1 MRGEITLLRPV
12 MRKTLS
18 QTILC
23 EIITAI
29 KKGLWQPGERMPSEN
44 ELASS
49 FSVSRNSVRE
59 AIKTLNNMNILES
72 KPGQGTFLSKDAIR
86 YILSSELIED
96 GYRDAT
102 LFEITEIRAL
112 LEAQSAY
119 WAAER
124 ATDNEMEELKHVL
137 VLAQKSKNSTMQEQD
152 RVHYLFHDTIVK
164 LAKNSFVIM
173 LLSSIQAEISAQRS
187 KFDDMS
193 PVDISELIQDQEE
206 IINCI
211 LQRKPGKAK
220 EAMTKHL
227 NKGLMLIAS
236 NTSHITINHDDEICD
251 IKLS

>member
-1 MRGEITLLRPV
+1 

-29 KKGLWQPGERMPSEN
+29 KKGLWKPGERMPSEN
-44 ELASS
+44 ELADS

-72 KPGQGTFLSKDAIR
+72 RPGQGTFLSKDAIR

-124 ATDNEMEELKHVL
+124 ATDAEMEELEQIL
-137 VLAQKSKNSTMQEQD
+137 VLAQKSRDDTMEEQD

-164 LAKNSFVIM
+164 LAKNSFVVR
-173 LLSSIQAEISAQRS
+173 LLSSIQAEIAAQRS
-187 KFDDMS
+187 KFNDMS

-206 IINCI
+206 IINFI
-211 LQRKPGKAK
+211 LQRKPSKAR

-227 NKGLMLIAS
+227 NKGLMMIAS
-236 NTSHITINHDDEICD
+236 NVSTINNIPG
-251 IKLS
+251 KLNEPTQQH

>member
-1 MRGEITLLRPV
+1 MLRPV

-29 KKGLWQPGERMPSEN
+29 KKGLWKPGERMPSEN
-44 ELASS
+44 ELAGS

-59 AIKTLNNMNILES
+59 AIKTLNSMNILES
-72 KPGQGTFLSKDAIR
+72 RPGQGTFLSKDAIR

-124 ATDNEMEELKHVL
+124 ATDDEMEELKNIL
-137 VLAQKSKNSTMQEQD
+137 VLAQKSRNDTMQEQD

-164 LAKNSFVIM
+164 LAKNSFVVR
-173 LLSSIQAEISAQRS
+173 LLSSIQAEIAAQRS

-206 IINCI
+206 IINHI
-211 LQRKPGKAK
+211 LLRKPAKAR

-236 NTSHITINHDDEICD
+236 NAPDINTISENGNAQH
-251 IKLS
+251 

>member
-29 KKGLWQPGERMPSEN
+29 KKGLWKPGERMPSEN
-44 ELASS
+44 KLADS

-72 KPGQGTFLSKDAIR
+72 RPGQGTFLSKDAIR

-124 ATDNEMEELKHVL
+124 ATDDEMEELKNIL
-137 VLAQKSKNSTMQEQD
+137 VLAQKSRNDTMQEQD

-164 LAKNSFVIM
+164 LAKNSFVVR
-173 LLSSIQAEISAQRS
+173 LLSSIQAEITAQRS

-206 IINCI
+206 IINHI
-211 LQRKPGKAK
+211 LLRKPAKAR

-236 NTSHITINHDDEICD
+236 NAPDINTISENGNAQH
-251 IKLS
+251 

>member
-1 MRGEITLLRPV
+1 MLRPV

-29 KKGLWQPGERMPSEN
+29 KNGLWQPGERMPSEK
-44 ELASS
+44 ELANS

-72 KPGQGTFLSKDAIR
+72 RPGQGTFLSKDAIR

-96 GYRDAT
+96 GYRDAS

-119 WAAER
+119 WAADR
-124 ATDNEMEELKHVL
+124 ATDEELEELKQIL
-137 VLAQKSKNSTMQEQD
+137 LLGQKSKNGTIQEQD

-164 LAKNSFVIM
+164 LANNSFVVR
-173 LLSSIQAEISAQRS
+173 LLSSIQAEIAAQRS

-193 PVDISELIQDQEE
+193 PIDVSELIQDQEE
-206 IINCI
+206 IINFI
-211 LQRKPGKAK
+211 LQRKPEKAR
-220 EAMTKHL
+220 EAMNKHL
-227 NKGLMLIAS
+227 NKGLLLIAS
-236 NTSHITINHDDEICD
+236 NVSGISSRVEKN
-251 IKLS
+251 KL

>member
-1 MRGEITLLRPV
+1 MLRPV

-29 KKGLWQPGERMPSEN
+29 KKGLWKPGERMPSEN
-44 ELASS
+44 ELADS

-72 KPGQGTFLSKDAIR
+72 RPGQGTFLSKDAIR

-124 ATDNEMEELKHVL
+124 ATDAEMEELEQIL
-137 VLAQKSKNSTMQEQD
+137 VLAQKSRDDTMEEQD

-164 LAKNSFVIM
+164 LAKNSFVVR
-173 LLSSIQAEISAQRS
+173 LLSSIQAEIAAQRS

-206 IINCI
+206 IINYI
-211 LQRKPGKAK
+211 LQRKPAKAR

-236 NTSHITINHDDEICD
+236 NTPDINTISDKREMKH
-251 IKLS
+251 

>member
-1 MRGEITLLRPV
+1 MLRPV

-18 QTILC
+18 QTILL

-29 KKGLWQPGERMPSEN
+29 KNGLWQPGERVPSEK
-44 ELASS
+44 ELADS

-72 KPGQGTFLSKDAIR
+72 RPGQGTFLSKDAIK

-96 GYRDAT
+96 GYRDAS

-124 ATDNEMEELKHVL
+124 ATDDEMEELKHIL
-137 VLAQKSKNSTMQEQD
+137 VIAQKSRNDSMQEQD

-164 LAKNSFVIM
+164 LAKNSFVIR
-173 LLSSIQAEISAQRS
+173 LLSSIQAEIAAQRS

-211 LQRKPGKAK
+211 LQRKPVKAR

-236 NTSHITINHDDEICD
+236 NATDSKIISN
-251 IKLS
+251 KGNM

>member
-1 MRGEITLLRPV
+1 MLRPV

-29 KKGLWQPGERMPSEN
+29 KKGLWKPGERMPSEN
-44 ELASS
+44 ELADS

-72 KPGQGTFLSKDAIR
+72 RPGQVTYLSKDAIR

-124 ATDNEMEELKHVL
+124 ATDAEMEELEQIL
-137 VLAQKSKNSTMQEQD
+137 VLAQKSRDDTMEEQD

-164 LAKNSFVIM
+164 LAKNSFVIR
-173 LLSSIQAEISAQRS
+173 LLSSIQAEIAAQRS

-206 IINCI
+206 IINYI
-211 LQRKPGKAK
+211 LQRKPAKAR

-236 NTSHITINHDDEICD
+236 NTPDINTISDKREMKH
-251 IKLS
+251 

>member
-1 MRGEITLLRPV
+1 MLRPV

-29 KKGLWQPGERMPSEN
+29 KMGLWKPGERMPSEN
-44 ELASS
+44 ELADS

-72 KPGQGTFLSKDAIR
+72 RPGQGTYLSKDAIR

-124 ATDNEMEELKHVL
+124 ATDAEMEELEQIL
-137 VLAQKSKNSTMQEQD
+137 VLAQKSRDDTMEEQD

-164 LAKNSFVIM
+164 LAKNSFVIR
-173 LLSSIQAEISAQRS
+173 LLSSIQAEIAAQRS

-206 IINCI
+206 IINYI
-211 LQRKPGKAK
+211 LQRKPAKAR

-236 NTSHITINHDDEICD
+236 NTPDINTISDKREMKH
-251 IKLS
+251 

>member
-1 MRGEITLLRPV
+1 

-29 KKGLWQPGERMPSEN
+29 KKGLWKPGERMPSEN
-44 ELASS
+44 ELAGS

-59 AIKTLNNMNILES
+59 AIKTLNSMNILES
-72 KPGQGTFLSKDAIR
+72 RPGQGTFLSKDAIR

-124 ATDNEMEELKHVL
+124 ATDDEMEELKNIL
-137 VLAQKSKNSTMQEQD
+137 VLAQKSRNDTMQEQD

-164 LAKNSFVIM
+164 LAKNSFVVR
-173 LLSSIQAEISAQRS
+173 LLSSIQAEIAAQRS

-206 IINCI
+206 IINHI
-211 LQRKPGKAK
+211 LLRKPAKAR

-236 NTSHITINHDDEICD
+236 NAPDINTISENGNTQH
-251 IKLS
+251 

>member
-29 KKGLWQPGERMPSEN
+29 KMGLWKPGERMPSEN
-44 ELASS
+44 ELADS

-72 KPGQGTFLSKDAIR
+72 RPGQGTFLSKDAIR

-124 ATDNEMEELKHVL
+124 ATDAEMEELEQIL
-137 VLAQKSKNSTMQEQD
+137 VLAQKSRDDTMEEQD

-164 LAKNSFVIM
+164 LAKNSFVVR
-173 LLSSIQAEISAQRS
+173 LLSSIQAEIAAQRS

-211 LQRKPGKAK
+211 LQRKPVKAR

-236 NTSHITINHDDEICD
+236 NSSDINIISDNRN
-251 IKLS
+251 S

>member
-29 KKGLWQPGERMPSEN
+29 KMGLWKPGERMPSEN
-44 ELASS
+44 ELADS

-72 KPGQGTFLSKDAIR
+72 RPGQGTYLSKDAIR

-124 ATDNEMEELKHVL
+124 ATDAEMEELEQIL
-137 VLAQKSKNSTMQEQD
+137 VLAQKSRDDTMEEQD

-164 LAKNSFVIM
+164 LAKNSFVIR
-173 LLSSIQAEISAQRS
+173 LLSSIQAEIAAQRS

-206 IINCI
+206 IINYI
-211 LQRKPGKAK
+211 LQRKPAKAR
-220 EAMTKHL
+220 EAMTKQL
-227 NKGLMLIAS
+227 NKGLMLKAS
-236 NTSHITINHDDEICD
+236 NTPDINTISDKREMKH
-251 IKLS
+251 

>member
-1 MRGEITLLRPV
+1 MLRPV

-29 KKGLWQPGERMPSEN
+29 KMGLWKPGERMPSEN
-44 ELASS
+44 ELADS

-59 AIKTLNNMNILES
+59 AIKTINNMNILES
-72 KPGQGTFLSKDAIR
+72 RPGQGTFLSKDAIR

-124 ATDNEMEELKHVL
+124 ATDAEMEELEQIL
-137 VLAQKSKNSTMQEQD
+137 VLAQKSRDDTMEEQD

-164 LAKNSFVIM
+164 LAKNSFVIR
-173 LLSSIQAEISAQRS
+173 LLSSIQAEIAAQRS

-206 IINCI
+206 IINYI
-211 LQRKPGKAK
+211 LQRKPAKAR

-236 NTSHITINHDDEICD
+236 NTPDINTISDKREMKH
-251 IKLS
+251 